1 MIAALITG
9 TLLNDP
15 VVRQAA
21 NGTAFATATLRVA
34 AGADAIFVGVAVFTE
49 AGVDRMRKL
58 AKGGA
63 MSAAGTLEQ
72 TEWTAKDGSAR
83 TGWRLTAS
91 EIMTVYAAT
100 KRRGQAD
107 DDGGAK

>member
-9 TLLNDP
+9 TLVGDP
-15 VVRQAA
+15 VERKAA
-21 NGTAFATATLRVA
+21 NGTAFATATLRVS

-49 AGVDRMRKL
+49 AGVERMRKL

-63 MSAAGTLEQ
+63 LSAVGTLEQ
-72 TEWTAKDGSAR
+72 TEWTAKDGSVR
-83 TGWRLTAS
+83 NGWRLTAS
-91 EIMTVYAAT
+91 EVMTVYMAN

-107 DDGGAK
+107 EGGRSE

>member
-9 TLLNDP
+9 TLVNDP

-34 AGADAIFVGVAVFTE
+34 AGADAIFVGVAVFTD

-58 AKGGA
+58 AKGGS
-63 MSAAGTLEQ
+63 MSAVGTLEQ
-72 TEWTAKDGSAR
+72 TEWTTKDGSAR
-83 TGWRLTAS
+83 NGWRLTAS
-91 EIMTVYAAT
+91 EILSVYQAN
-100 KRRGQAD
+100 KRRGQS
-107 DDGGAK
+107 DDGGRAD

>member
-9 TLLNDP
+9 TLVGDP

-21 NGTAFATATLRVA
+21 NGAAFATATLRVP
-34 AGADAIFVGVAVFTE
+34 AGTDALFIGVAVFTE
-49 AGVDRMRKL
+49 AGVERMGKL

-63 MSAAGTLEQ
+63 LSAVGTLEQ
-72 TEWTAKDGSAR
+72 TQWIAKDGSAR

-91 EIMTVYAAT
+91 EVLSVYQSA
-100 KRRGQAD
+100 KRRGQAVD
-107 DDGGAK
+107 EGGSR